1 MTLTPW
7 KVGEGDVAHFCE
19 VEFDE
24 AAILDICQVV
34 CYYNYVNRLAG
45 GLGVE
50 LGADW
55 GEEDYPLTW
64 PEFEE
69 QRSRSE

>member
-1 MTLTPW
+1 M
-7 KVGEGDVAHFCE
+7 GEGDVAHSCE

-55 GEEDYPLTW
+55 REEDYTLTW